1 MTGIIGHRG
10 GRNLWPENGLT
21 GFRNLLDLPV
31 AGVEFDLHLSDS
43 GEVLVIHDARL
54 DRTVEATGLTRSLSP
69 ERRKVT
75 RLKDSADTV
84 PLLSEV
90 LEVYADSPLALHIE
104 LKNDEL
110 NQPYP
115 GLPALALAEIDRL
128 GLRDRAVLTSFDL
141 GVLETCR
148 DLAPDVRRLCSM
160 SEGSTRARGFEASL
174 AATEP
179 LADYIAIHKDLLD
192 THWTEVSRRI
202 APERLC
208 AWVCN
213 TEGELHHWLARAPG
227 FITSDDPA
235 LACRLAAETPAP
247 A

>member
-10 GRNLWPENGLT
+10 GRDLWPENSLT

-31 AGVEFDLHLSDS
+31 AGVEFDLHLSDA
-43 GEVLVIHDARL
+43 GEILVIHDPRL

-69 ERRKVT
+69 ERRRAT
-75 RLKDSADTV
+75 RLRDSDDSV
-84 PLLSEV
+84 PVLSDV
-90 LEVYADSPLALHIE
+90 LALYADSPLDLHLE

-110 NQPYP
+110 GQPYP
-115 GLPALALAEIDRL
+115 GLPALALAEIDRF
-128 GLRDRAVLTSFDL
+128 GLRGRSVLTSFDRS
-141 GVLETCR
+141 VLETCR
-148 DLAPDVRRLCSM
+148 SLAPDVRRLCSM
-160 SEGSTRARGFEASL
+160 SEGSTRDLGFSESL

-192 THWTEVSRRI
+192 THWEEVRARI
-202 APERLC
+202 PLSRLC

-213 TEGELHHWLARAPG
+213 SAGELAYWLARAPG

-235 LACRLAAETPAP
+235 LACQLATERHPA
-247 A
+247 